1 VGIATIV
8 VLAVAAVWP
17 AYAAWLYRE
26 PGTSVDVMTLTPPV
40 PAAGWNVDPVQLTD
54 WRPHYQGA
62 RASLFQT
69 YRKGDRT
76 VALYLGYYEHQ
87 QRGAELVTST
97 NVMIVQK
104 HPVWSNIGVRFRDES
119 LGHGPVTVR
128 ETRLSSASQRLLI
141 WDWDRVAGRDLT
153 NPYVAKLVLAGDRL
167 LGRGDDAAAVILAT
181 PYDEQTEASA
191 ATLREFARDMLPS
204 IDTALAKAG
213 RDSVASAR

>member
-1 VGIATIV
+1 VTT
-8 VLAVAAVWP
+8 LVAP
-17 AYAAWLYRE
+17 A
-26 PGTSVDVMTLTPPV
+26 
-40 PAAGWNVDPVQLTD
+40 PAAGCQIDPVQLTD
-54 WRPHYQGA
+54 WRPHYEGV

-104 HPVWSNIGVRFRDES
+104 HPVWRDMGARFRDES
-119 LGHGPVTVR
+119 LGHGAVSLR
-128 ETRLSSASQRLLI
+128 ETVLKSASQRLLI
-141 WDWDRVAGRDLT
+141 WDWNRIAGRDLT
-153 NPYVAKLVLAGDRL
+153 NPYVAKLVLARDRL
-167 LGRGDDAAAVILAT
+167 LGRGDDAAAVNLAT
-181 PYDEQTEASA
+181 PYDEQGEAAA

-204 IDTALAKAG
+204 IDAALAKVG